1 VHLLFDLVVFRVHAH
16 NREWLQVFVY

>member
-1 VHLLFDLVVFRVHAH
+1 VHLLFDLVVFLVHAH